1 MDEAVPQ
8 DHSGEK
14 NVKSVQQAT
23 DVPVPHGAEQ
33 NTEVPKTSDS
43 DNTAPQTVEQASDV
57 PVPQNLETL
66 TESAISVEVAIV
78 IPLEASTRDHSV
90 APSA

>member
-1 MDEAVPQ
+1 MVTRLGWAERLVEKPQKQRQPKRLKKKFVVVEIVDDAVPQ

-33 NTEVPKTSDS
+33 NT
-43 DNTAPQTVEQASDV
+43 
-57 PVPQNLETL
+57 
-66 TESAISVEVAIV
+66 
-78 IPLEASTRDHSV
+78 
-90 APSA
+90 